1 MMAGDFVFMKKLV
14 DKTDGNLKRRKRC
27 LSLSLQKKWWLKLDM
42 S

>member
-1 MMAGDFVFMKKLV
+1 MAGDFVFMKKLV
-14 DKTDGNLKRRKRC
+14 DKTDENLKRRKRC